1 MVTINLRLIGD
12 IILVLVGIIAIVF
25 LAMFLK
31 KASGLVQSIQ
41 KIVDKNEDNLD
52 NVINKLPNLVDQAN
66 ILVENVNGLVS
77 DPNLKMAI
85 SNANLAISNVSDIT
99 VDIKDTVNYFGESV
113 IDTTDTFGEG
123 IASINDYASLIMDV
137 FDIVRSVISGR
148 YAII

>member
-52 NVINKLPNLVDQAN
+52 NVINKLL
-66 ILVENVNGLVS
+66 L
-77 DPNLKMAI
+77 
-85 SNANLAISNVSDIT
+85 
-99 VDIKDTVNYFGESV
+99 
-113 IDTTDTFGEG
+113 
-123 IASINDYASLIMDV
+123 
-137 FDIVRSVISGR
+137 
-148 YAII
+148 

>member
-31 KASGLVQSIQ
+31 KASGLVQYIQ

-148 YAII
+148 